1 MDTTMK
7 QYLPRTALAIAL
19 GLACV
24 AAQGKTFKCL
34 SNSRLDCPTTTDLG
48 TSTLSG
54 TSDVETTTFSGRG
67 GGGGGNSSNAPPV
80 NTGGGS
86 VNAPPIT
93 SIATPVPEPE
103 AYAMMALGM
112 GVVAW
117 SLRRRRRA

>member
-1 MDTTMK
+1 MK
-7 QYLPRTALAIAL
+7 QYLPRTALAVLL

-24 AAQGKTFKCL
+24 AAQGKSFKCL
-34 SNSRLDCPTTTDLG
+34 SDSRLDCPTTTDLG

-54 TSDVETTTFSGRG
+54 TSDVETTTFRSRG
-67 GGGGGNSSNAPPV
+67 SGGNSSNAPPV

-103 AYAMMALGM
+103 TYAMMALGM